1 MGDTCD
7 IETQKSALA
16 GRRLGLD
23 SLLIQHQQALQD
35 ILVQYVERLE
45 SVGKACLRNVRFI
58 VFGEASKMFC
68 ILVAILL
75 PFVNEGRC

>member
-1 MGDTCD
+1 M
-7 IETQKSALA
+7 ETQKSVLA

-23 SLLIQHQQALQD
+23 SLLSQHQQALQD

-45 SVGKACLRNVRFI
+45 RVGKACLRNVRFI

-68 ILVAILL
+68 FLVAILL
-75 PFVNEGRC
+75 PFVYEDRC